1 MKYFLLPFGCAT
13 NKADGERIAAMLEVA
28 GFHPAAVEEDANI
41 VGIVAC
47 SIRQSAIDRV
57 YHKAHFW
64 NERKKREPFMT
75 FVSGCILPR
84 DEKNF
89 GKIFDM
95 VVKLAEVQELPRILK
110 QSGVLPAQSFWD
122 INPVRSS
129 SFKALIPIQNG
140 CDKFCTYCA
149 VPYTRGREV
158 SRPSDDILR
167 EVENVVANGYKQI
180 TLLGQN
186 VNSYGLDKPSV
197 ERSFAELLD
206 RVGSIADSAPQRM
219 WVHYTSPHP
228 RDMTEEVF
236 DVMNAH
242 PSLAAYLNLPLQ
254 SGSDAVLKRMNRRY
268 TWEKYRNVL
277 DTAREKIPGITISTD
292 IIVGFCGE
300 TSEQFE
306 ATAEAMRYGKY
317 DMAFIAQYSPRP
329 GAVSE
334 KRWED
339 TVPKDEKKRRDKM
352 LTEIL
357 RATAR
362 GNNEKLIGQTIP
374 VLVEANSRKD
384 GKLLGR
390 TEGLKSVEFP
400 SSDTSLIGNFV
411 DITIESADAWRLFGH
426 TTASSQLTKE
436 ASHATRRYSSAAAA
450 GLVAL

>member
-1 MKYFLLPFGCAT
+1 MKYYLLPLGCAT
-13 NKADGERIAAMLEVA
+13 NKADSERIAAQLEVA
-28 GFHPAAVEEDANI
+28 GYHPASCEEDANI

-57 YHKAHFW
+57 YHKAHVW

-84 DEKNF
+84 DEKKF

-95 VVKLAEVQELPRILK
+95 VVKLDEVRELPRILK
-110 QSGVLPAQSFWD
+110 QSGVLPAENFWE
-122 INPVRSS
+122 INPVRAS

-158 SRPSDDILR
+158 SRPSSDILR
-167 EVENVVANGYKQI
+167 EVDAVLANGYKQI

-186 VNSYGLDKPSV
+186 VNSYGLDKKGR
-197 ERSFAELLD
+197 EMNFAELLD
-206 RVGSIADSAPQRM
+206 AVGARADNAGHRV

-228 RDMTEEVF
+228 RDMTEEIF

-242 PSLAAYLNLPLQ
+242 PSLAVYLNLPLQ
-254 SGSDAVLKRMNRRY
+254 SGSNDVLKRMNRRY
-268 TWEKYRNVL
+268 TWEHYRDVL
-277 DTAREKIPGITISTD
+277 DMARAKIPALTISTD

-300 TSEQFE
+300 TEAQFE
-306 ATAEAMRYGKY
+306 ETATAMRYGNY

-329 GAVSE
+329 GAVAE
-334 KRWED
+334 KRLSD
-339 TVPKDEKKRRDKM
+339 TVPKEEKKRRDIV

-357 RATAR
+357 RETAR
-362 GNNEKLIGQTIP
+362 ANNQKLVGATLP
-374 VLVEANSRKD
+374 VLVEALSRKE

-390 TEGLKSVEFP
+390 SEGLKSVEF
-400 SSDTSLIGNFV
+400 SSNNTTLIGNFI
-411 DITIESADAWRLFGH
+411 DITIESVDSWRLYG
-426 TTASSQLTKE
+426 TL
-436 ASHATRRYSSAAAA
+436 
-450 GLVAL
+450 